1 MTALELLDGKPHP
14 PDRRRNLV
22 AHRRIQHPAGREVNE
37 HLQCVAQV
45 LGDRLTTLPHP
56 PIARATPLDGW
67 IGSRVAPAIGGT
79 ALASPPV
86 DDGLE
91 AVHPHGAGHVHAA
104 NLRRS
109 SRSVNA
115 PSLVTQ
121 VACSVRPV
129 PAFPTGGRGVHLV
142 RRMTPDPPGPPDKA
156 AERHLIERYLGK
168 HAPKHMSR
176 WTAELR
182 QVLRREHKR
191 RFQRYQLA
199 LGALAVIG
207 LGALAYGYVQ
217 QRRVERAKRVAAD
230 VFYSMKSLEL
240 AVSHLQLTA
249 VERASNQT
257 RRADLAAR
265 YREYL
270 EDLGIYG
277 PETPLEV
284 QLIYRTAHLFGE
296 SEINMPGDFV
306 QEVRRF
312 IDRWKGSP
320 RLADAMARAAEQGYG
335 PRIAEI
341 MLANDMPPEFFYLAL
356 QESGL
361 RPDAV
366 GPRTRSGIAK
376 GMWQFMPAT
385 ARAYGLQTGPLV
397 GQPRPDPADE
407 RQDFEKATAAAAH
420 YLRDLYSTD
429 AQASGLL
436 VIAAYNW
443 GETNLLPLIRSLP
456 ANPRERNFWQLLTR
470 HRAQLPRQ
478 TYNYVLA
485 VVSAAVIGQNP
496 KLFGFDFPPP
506 VPSHVGDVAEPGS

>member
-1 MTALELLDGKPHP
+1 MTPAP
-14 PDRRRNLV
+14 PD
-22 AHRRIQHPAGREVNE
+22 
-37 HLQCVAQV
+37 
-45 LGDRLTTLPHP
+45 
-56 PIARATPLDGW
+56 
-67 IGSRVAPAIGGT
+67 
-79 ALASPPV
+79 
-86 DDGLE
+86 
-91 AVHPHGAGHVHAA
+91 
-104 NLRRS
+104 
-109 SRSVNA
+109 
-115 PSLVTQ
+115 
-121 VACSVRPV
+121 
-129 PAFPTGGRGVHLV
+129 
-142 RRMTPDPPGPPDKA
+142 PPDKA
-156 AERHLIERYLGK
+156 AERHLIERYLGTR
-168 HAPKHMSR
+168 APQHMSR

-182 QVLRREHKR
+182 QVLRREHTR

-207 LGALAYGYVQ
+207 LGALAFGYVQ
-217 QRRVERAKRVAAD
+217 QRRVARAKQVAED

-249 VERASNQT
+249 EERASYQT
-257 RRADLAAR
+257 RRADLATR

-284 QLIYRTAHLFGE
+284 QLIYRTAHVFGE
-296 SEINMPGDFV
+296 SEINVPRDFV

-312 IDRWKGSP
+312 IGQWQGTT
-320 RLADAMARAAEQGYG
+320 RLTGALTRAAEHGYG
-335 PRIAEI
+335 PRIAQI

-356 QESGL
+356 QESEL
-361 RPDAV
+361 RTDAV

-376 GMWQFMPAT
+376 GMWQFIPAT

-397 GQPRPDPADE
+397 GQPRPDPADD
-407 RQDFEKATAAAAH
+407 RQDFEKATAAAAR
-420 YLRDLYSTD
+420 YLRDIYATD

-470 HRAQLPRQ
+470 YRAQLPRQ

-506 VPSHVGDVAEPGS
+506 VPSHLGDAADSGS

>member
-1 MTALELLDGKPHP
+1 MLGT
-14 PDRRRNLV
+14 
-22 AHRRIQHPAGREVNE
+22 PA
-37 HLQCVAQV
+37 A
-45 LGDRLTTLPHP
+45 
-56 PIARATPLDGW
+56 
-67 IGSRVAPAIGGT
+67 
-79 ALASPPV
+79 
-86 DDGLE
+86 
-91 AVHPHGAGHVHAA
+91 
-104 NLRRS
+104 
-109 SRSVNA
+109 
-115 PSLVTQ
+115 
-121 VACSVRPV
+121 
-129 PAFPTGGRGVHLV
+129 AFPTGGPRVHLL
-142 RRMTPDPPGPPDKA
+142 RRMPPDLPEPSDKA
-156 AERHLIERYLGK
+156 AERHIIERYLGK
-168 HAPKHMSR
+168 RSPTTMSR
-176 WTAELR
+176 WTAEFR
-182 QVLRREHKR
+182 DVLRREHRR

-199 LGALAVIG
+199 LGALVVIG

-217 QRRVERAKRVAAD
+217 QRRVERAKRVAED

-249 VERASNQT
+249 EERASYRTQ
-257 RRADLAAR
+257 RADLAAR

-270 EDLGIYG
+270 GDLGIYG

-296 SEINMPGDFV
+296 SEINIPRDFV

-312 IDRWKGSP
+312 IERWKGSS
-320 RLADAMARAAEQGYG
+320 RLTGAMARAAEHGYG

-341 MLANDMPPEFFYLAL
+341 MLTNDMPPEFFYLAL
-356 QESGL
+356 QESEL

-397 GQPRPDPADE
+397 GQPRPDPADD
-407 RQDFEKATAAAAH
+407 RQDFEKSTAAAAR

-443 GETNLLPLIRSLP
+443 GGTNLLPLIRSLP
-456 ANPRERNFWQLLTR
+456 RNPRERNFWQLLTKYR
-470 HRAQLPRQ
+470 TQLPRE

-485 VVSAAVIGQNP
+485 VVSAAVIGQDP
-496 KLFGFDFPPP
+496 RLFGFDFPPP
-506 VPSHVGDVAEPGS
+506 VPSHVGDVAGSGS